1 MNSMKT
7 NQEKQGITVM
17 SGLIRLLLLCGLIF
31 FSGVS
36 QATHEVD
43 HRYRIFGTVQNSDG
57 TPVVNTKVK
66 LTGFGG
72 RPLGET
78 NTDKVGG
85 YEFRLHVHNQDL
97 GTRFW
102 VTANGMTGEGRISF
116 DPGNKNTERVHRVD
130 LPNSD

>member
-1 MNSMKT
+1 MF
-7 NQEKQGITVM
+7 
-17 SGLIRLLLLCGLIF
+17 GLIQLVLLGSLIF
-31 FSGVS
+31 LSGAS

-43 HRYRIFGTVQNSDG
+43 HRYRIFGTVQNSEG
-57 TPVVNTKVK
+57 KPVVNTKVK
-66 LTGFGG
+66 LTGLGG

-102 VTANGMTGEGRISF
+102 VTANGMTGEGRINF
-116 DPGNKNTERVHRVD
+116 DPGNKITERVHRVD
-130 LPNSD
+130 LPKND